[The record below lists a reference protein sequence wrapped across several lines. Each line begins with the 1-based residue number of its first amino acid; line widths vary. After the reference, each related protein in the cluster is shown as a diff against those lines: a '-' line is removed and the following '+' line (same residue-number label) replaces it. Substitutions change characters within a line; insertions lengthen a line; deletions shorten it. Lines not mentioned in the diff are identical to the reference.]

1 MNIDIEKIAI
11 ARQRNLHGLS
21 RIDEDNNLEYLLSGI
36 RFELLERFRDYV
48 SQIDQ
53 KFERGLAID
62 FSDSDRYGEIAQT
75 VEHLSFMQ
83 APLSANKR
91 WAKFEDGCFDC
102 VVENLQGSWLDFQ
115 KHLSDVYRILSP
127 GGVYLFSCFGP
138 DTLYEV
144 WEAWHGLDD
153 SPHVHDFVDMHHL
166 GDALVKT
173 GFEKPIVDADWTFV
187 DYPDLSTLIKD
198 LKAEGFTNMRSDRR
212 KTLTGKNRF
221 FAFKNKLI
229 EKSNLRNPLKITYE
243 VVYGLGIKSDSKS
256 SGSDTGSIRVNPPTI

>member
-1 MNIDIEKIAI
+1 LNIDIEKIAM

-21 RIDEDNNLEYLLSGI
+21 KIGQDNNLEYLLSGI
-36 RFELLERFRDYV
+36 RLELIERFRDYA

-53 KFERGLAID
+53 KFERGLVID
-62 FSDSDRYGEIAQT
+62 FSESDLYGEIAQT

-83 APLSANKR
+83 DPLSTNKR
-91 WAKFEDGCFDC
+91 WAKFEDGSFDC
-102 VVENLQGSWLDFQ
+102 VVVNLQGSWLDFQ

-153 SPHVHDFVDMHHL
+153 FPHVHDFVDMHHL

-173 GFEKPIVDADWTFV
+173 GFEKPIVDADWTFI
-187 DYPDLSTLIKD
+187 DYPDLDTLIKD
-198 LKAEGFTNMRSDRR
+198 LQAEGFTNMRNDRR
-212 KTLTGKNRF
+212 KTLTGKSRF
-221 FAFKNKLI
+221 SAFKSKLM
-229 EKSNLRNPLKITYE
+229 EKPKIRNPLKITYE
-243 VVYGLGIKSDSKS
+243 VVYGLGVKSDSIS
-256 SGSDTGSIRVNPPTI
+256 PRSENGSIRVNPPTI